1 MWLDGEGPSS
11 PPTLLKHMTELF
23 SQFGS
28 IAPRYSLKQINAGIW
43 ALLESFNYRQYVWDG
58 SVPLVDR
65 TKCIR
70 AMYNVYA
77 DFVAKSE
84 VEVMENCFD
93 IWWDSIASGFWN
105 EMSFAR
111 GIREGDVASLD
122 NESRALLDSMFDTL
136 SAILALPDKRTQQYA
151 LHGLGHLHHP
161 GVHDLV
167 QEFINANPGAFSSDG
182 LKWVEQCRDGTV
194 M

>member
-1 MWLDGEGPSS
+1 
-11 PPTLLKHMTELF
+11 
-23 SQFGS
+23 
-28 IAPRYSLKQINAGIW
+28 
-43 ALLESFNYRQYVWDG
+43 
-58 SVPLVDR
+58 
-65 TKCIR
+65 
-70 AMYNVYA
+70 MYNVYA

-111 GIREGDVASLD
+111 GVREGDVASLD
-122 NESRALLDSMFDTL
+122 SENCALLDSMFDTL

-167 QEFINANPGAFSSDG
+167 QAFIDANRGAFSSDG
-182 LKWVEQCRDGTV
+182 LQWVEQCRDGTV